1 LEETG
6 AGGRVT
12 EAPLGEYRY
21 QKLMKSGELQRVRV
35 TVFALE
41 VLFEHE
47 DWPERDERQKL
58 WTTPEHAA
66 RLVDEPE
73 LQALIAG
80 FDPAAQRS
88 ENLSKI

>member
-1 LEETG
+1 
-6 AGGRVT
+6 
-12 EAPLGEYRY
+12 
-21 QKLMKSGELQRVRV
+21 MKSGELQRVRV